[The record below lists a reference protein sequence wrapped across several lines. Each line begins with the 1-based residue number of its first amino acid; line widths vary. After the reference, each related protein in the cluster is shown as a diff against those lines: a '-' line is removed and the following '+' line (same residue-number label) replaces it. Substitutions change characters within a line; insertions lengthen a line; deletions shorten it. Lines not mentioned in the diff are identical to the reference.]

1 MYYKVSLLI
10 MNTTAHSV
18 FRAEKFL
25 WMEEWNQQNWKGMR
39 DPSVPPE
46 DAFKD
51 AGSVLW
57 KESSIQKSWNTSNIG
72 FAISQAFIEASCKTA
87 YQSPKENS
95 STLSGRRMRVQGH
108 VHRNYWATFWIGPQ
122 ENTENSSLVKW
133 CHVFQNS

>member
-10 MNTTAHSV
+10 MNTTAHSI

-25 WMEEWNQQNWKGMR
+25 WMEERNQQNWKDMR

-57 KESSIQKSWNTSNIG
+57 KESSIQKSWNTSNTG
-72 FAISQAFIEASCKTA
+72 FAISQAFIEAYCKTA
-87 YQSPKENS
+87 Y
-95 STLSGRRMRVQGH
+95 
-108 VHRNYWATFWIGPQ
+108 
-122 ENTENSSLVKW
+122 
-133 CHVFQNS
+133 